1 MKFGARHIVPRLF
14 LIYAQFRV
22 LSAKGLKYPGAVA
35 TLIKMAKLCDFVN
48 VKYSNVDVGGAFLLR
63 LAFALN
69 VSVSDA
75 AKAYAAH
82 GNGRVYA
89 RGASL
94 VLEDTPHAR
103 ANVIAHFGRAVIV
116 DERGNIFQDTAKAA
130 RAKRRK
136 RAKIAAIVEARQIA
150 RAEKA
155 YDEKKRHERNFAYMQ
170 GAPSPKRAGK
180 ADSHGDIGKYVN
192 FRNAR
197 LFDVER
203 RELKNFYSKPY

>member
-1 MKFGARHIVPRLF
+1 M
-14 LIYAQFRV
+14 
-22 LSAKGLKYPGAVA
+22 
-35 TLIKMAKLCDFVN
+35 
-48 VKYSNVDVGGAFLLR
+48 KYSNVDAGGAFLLR

-69 VSVSDA
+69 VSLNDA
-75 AKAYAAH
+75 AKAYATH

-130 RAKRRK
+130 RAERRK
-136 RAKIAAIVEARQIA
+136 RAKIAEIVEARQIA

-155 YDEKKRHERNFAYMQ
+155 YDEKKRRERNFTYTQ

-197 LFDVER
+197 LSDVER